1 MSNEEMSNKV
11 THDPAIKIK
20 VIGGL
25 IITLMIG
32 LTAVH
37 FVPTWAVAAVGG
49 PVILVWLLAKDVSSC
64 FNRAKAF
71 ERKLLE

>member
-1 MSNEEMSNKV
+1 MSNEEMSNRA
-11 THDPAIKIK
+11 THNPAIK